1 MPSLAVALA
10 QAFKERGWTGLV
22 EQQRSF
28 QLWEEIVGPAIA
40 ANSRPIDIRD
50 DVLIVQAKSAV
61 WRSEIAFQKDE
72 ILAALNHRLKGNHLK
87 DLKLK

>member
-1 MPSLAVALA
+1 MPRLAVAIA
-10 QAFKERGWTGLV
+10 QALKEKGWVGLI
-22 EQQRSF
+22 EQHQSF

-40 ANSRPIDIRD
+40 ANSRPIEIRD
-50 DVLIVQAKSAV
+50 DVLIVQAKSAA

-72 ILAALNHRLKGNHLK
+72 ILAALNRRLKGNHLK

>member
-1 MPSLAVALA
+1 MPSLAIAIA
-10 QAFKERGWTGLV
+10 QALKEKGWAGLI
-22 EQQRSF
+22 EQHKSF

-40 ANSRPIDIRD
+40 ANSHPIDIRD

-72 ILAALNHRLKGNHLK
+72 ILAALNRRLKGNHLK

>member
-1 MPSLAVALA
+1 MPSLAIAIAEALKA
-10 QAFKERGWTGLV
+10 KGWAGLI
-22 EQQRSF
+22 EQHQSL

-72 ILAALNHRLKGNHLK
+72 ILAAMNRRLKGNRLK
-87 DLKLK
+87 NLKIK